1 MSDKRISHGF
11 MVILVAV
18 FVFQPSIHALAYG
31 EPSPEIVINGDYQL
45 ALNDA
50 QFKKLSKL
58 EKQLKSKEKILEKTK
73 DQTAKL
79 KKSR

>member
-1 MSDKRISHGF
+1 MSAKRRSYGF
-11 MVILVAV
+11 IVILVAF
-18 FVFQPSIHALAYG
+18 FVFQPPKNNLCSGKSSHV
-31 EPSPEIVINGDYQL
+31 IVINDDCQL

-50 QFKKLSKL
+50 QFKKLAKL
-58 EKQLKSKEKILEKTK
+58 EKQLKSKEKNLEKTK